1 MKKKILVAC
10 LCVALAVLTIA
21 GTTLAYLTS
30 QDTVTNTFTV
40 GNVSITLDEAA
51 VNADG
56 TLKYKEDGTTLAD
69 RVDSNSYKLIPG
81 QTYTKDPTV
90 HVTADSEKC
99 YVFVKVDN
107 GIAALEGSSN
117 TIASQIAT
125 NGWTSV
131 TGETNV
137 YYKTVE
143 ATTTGADLTVF
154 SSFTLANDA
163 NSKAEWDSQDIK
175 VVVTAY
181 AVQYDGF
188 EGNVAGA
195 WAAAKSASSN

>member
-40 GNVSITLDEAA
+40 GNVSITLDEAK
-51 VNADG
+51 VDEMGKPVEN
-56 TLKYKEDGTTLAD
+56 AD
-69 RVDSNSYKLIPG
+69 RVKANSYKLIPG

-125 NGWTSV
+125 NSWTPV

-195 WAAAKSASSN
+195 WDAAKSASSN

>member
-1 MKKKILVAC
+1 M
-10 LCVALAVLTIA
+10 
-21 GTTLAYLTS
+21 
-30 QDTVTNTFTV
+30 
-40 GNVSITLDEAA
+40 
-51 VNADG
+51 
-56 TLKYKEDGTTLAD
+56 
-69 RVDSNSYKLIPG
+69 
-81 QTYTKDPTV
+81 
-90 HVTADSEKC
+90 TADSEKC

-125 NGWTSV
+125 NSWTPV

-195 WAAAKSASSN
+195 WDAAKSASSN

>member
-1 MKKKILVAC
+1 MKAKTTIKALLLSLCALLLVA
-10 LCVALAVLTIA
+10 VSVFSTIA
-21 GTTLAYLTS
+21 FLKS
-30 QDTVTNTFTV
+30 SDSVTNTFTV
-40 GNVSITLDEAA
+40 GKVAITLDEAK
-51 VNADG
+51 VNAYGVADTAAG
-56 TLKYKEDGTTLAD
+56 RVKENT
-69 RVDSNSYKLIPG
+69 YKLIPG
-81 QTYTKDPTV
+81 HKYTKDPTV

-125 NGWTSV
+125 NGWTPV